1 MRSSWRAELL
11 GPAFVGLTEG
21 IWVAVL
27 YLLFET
33 VGQTPVSVSP
43 VVFVAV
49 AAIAALGATRLAL
62 LGSARWQVI
71 GLVVVIVG
79 ALGML
84 SGPGVLA
91 TVLAGH
97 PADAFGS
104 HPGGWLL
111 GLAAFRG
118 LIGVGALDDPD
129 RAARPFVRGV
139 IALALI
145 WLYAGLLPAAGLAAF
160 RSAAIGPTVI
170 FATVGLA
177 TVGLRRVDAIAI
189 PAGIEWWRNLAW
201 LAALAGLIVVLGG
214 IAIPFAGEL
223 TRTVPSILGLAG
235 LPEVVFFGIFVVWL
249 TIPRD
254 APRPPR
260 RTPLRSIVVLA
271 TLIVLALIVYRLF
284 HGTPATQTP
293 PPATVLPS
301 VPETTNDVFA
311 ITVLVATLVVVAL
324 VAILFLRNRRR
335 PMPGAAAGIARD
347 RSDLEFEAPGL
358 GWLRRARRRWF
369 GERSAGRPRTAETAY
384 LATLELLEPVQALRR
399 QPVET
404 PRGHAQRLRREG
416 SGKLDLEL
424 LAADFELAH
433 YGARDLPL
441 RETRR
446 AISRWE
452 RSRTWIAERIL
463 AEDASAQHAA
473 EHDAGRG

>member
-1 MRSSWRAELL
+1 MRSSWRADVL

-33 VGQTPVSVSP
+33 VGQTPVSLSP
-43 VVFVAV
+43 VAFVAV
-49 AAIAALGATRLAL
+49 AALAALAASRLEV
-62 LGSARWQVI
+62 LGSARWQVT
-71 GLVVVIVG
+71 GVVVVIVG

-91 TVLAGH
+91 TLLAGD

-104 HPGGWLL
+104 QPGGWLL

-118 LIGVGALDDPD
+118 LVGVGALDDPD

-139 IALALI
+139 LALALI

-160 RSAAIGPTVI
+160 RDAAVGPTVI
-170 FATVGLA
+170 FATMGLA
-177 TVGLRRVDAIAI
+177 TVGLRRVDAIAV
-189 PAGIEWWRNLAW
+189 PAGIEWWRNQAW
-201 LAALAGLIVVLGG
+201 LAALVVLIVLLGAG
-214 IAIPFAGEL
+214 AILLAGGL
-223 TRTVPSILGLAG
+223 TRAMPAVLGLAG

-284 HGTPATQTP
+284 HGTPATQTA
-293 PPATVLPS
+293 PPATVLPN
-301 VPETTNDVFA
+301 VPEPTNDVFA
-311 ITVLVATLVVVAL
+311 ITVLVATLLAVGL
-324 VAILFLRNRRR
+324 LAILFLRNRRR
-335 PMPGAAAGIARD
+335 PIPGVVTGVARD

-358 GWLRRARRRWF
+358 GWLRRARRRWL
-369 GERSAGRPRTAETAY
+369 GERSPGRPRTAESAY
-384 LATLELLEPVQALRR
+384 LATLELLEPVPALRR
-399 QPVET
+399 QTVET
-404 PRGHAQRLRREG
+404 PRAHARRLRREG
-416 SGKLDLEL
+416 TGKLELEL
-424 LAADFELAH
+424 LAADFELAR
-433 YGARDLPL
+433 YGARDLPT

-446 AISRWE
+446 AIGRWE
-452 RSRTWIAERIL
+452 RSRGWIAERIL
-463 AEDASAQHAA
+463 AEDASARHAA
-473 EHDAGRG
+473 ERDAGRG